1 MVYTRSCEFK
11 IRGIVVEAR
20 YSGKSEQ
27 VQSRGQQGGA
37 SQLPKAQLEGARVSQ
52 LVEGSRVSQLVEG
65 SRVSQLVPKHNW
77 KVPAGCSN
85 LYLGRC
91 LSKPDKKMHFC
102 CTGCP
107 KLYQTKL
114 ARQTRGNQP
123 QNMRSQP
130 QKLLLLL
137 LLESELV

>member
-1 MVYTRSCEFK
+1 MVYTRSGEFK

-37 SQLPKAQLEGARVSQ
+37 SQLPKAQLGGA
-52 LVEGSRVSQLVEG
+52 RVSQLVEG

-91 LSKPDKKMHFC
+91 LSKPDAFLLHRMSQVVPNKIGKADQGQPASKYEKPDSEIII
-102 CTGCP
+102 TTIIRIRIGVR
-107 KLYQTKL
+107 L
-114 ARQTRGNQP
+114 A
-123 QNMRSQP
+123 S
-130 QKLLLLL
+130 
-137 LLESELV
+137 